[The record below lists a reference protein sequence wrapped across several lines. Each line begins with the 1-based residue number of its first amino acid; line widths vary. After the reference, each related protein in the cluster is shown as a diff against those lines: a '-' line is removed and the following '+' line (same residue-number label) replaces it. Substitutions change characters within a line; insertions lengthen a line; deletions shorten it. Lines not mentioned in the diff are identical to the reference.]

1 MFEIETTELFDKWRN
16 KLKDVVAQDR
26 IRARLVLMS
35 RGILGDTKPVG
46 KGVFEARIHYGAGY
60 RLYFTSKENKTILFL
75 YGGDKNTQATDIK
88 KAQDLAKE
96 LK

>member
-16 KLKDVVAQDR
+16 KLKDTVAKDR

-46 KGVFEARIHYGAGY
+46 EGVFEARLHYGAGY
-60 RLYFTSKENKTILFL
+60 RLYFIIKKNTIILL
-75 YGGDKNTQATDIK
+75 LCGGDKKTQSADIK
-88 KAQDLAKE
+88 KAHSIAKE
-96 LK
+96 V